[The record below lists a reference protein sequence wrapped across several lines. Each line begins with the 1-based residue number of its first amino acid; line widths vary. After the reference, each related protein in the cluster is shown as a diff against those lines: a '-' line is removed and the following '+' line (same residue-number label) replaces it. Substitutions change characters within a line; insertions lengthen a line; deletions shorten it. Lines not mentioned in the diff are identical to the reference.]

1 MLQKREA
8 SELNLPGEVKYI
20 CFSFI
25 DIIIRADCF
34 IDRCLDCLWMSDQSV
49 RWRRGKPGASVSHGL
64 SANEEGEDGL
74 ALTTDMQTM
83 VYIEYIYVLNGHEF
97 GHLKYLESNLDH

>member
-49 RWRRGKPGASVSHGL
+49 R
-64 SANEEGEDGL
+64 
-74 ALTTDMQTM
+74 
-83 VYIEYIYVLNGHEF
+83 
-97 GHLKYLESNLDH
+97 